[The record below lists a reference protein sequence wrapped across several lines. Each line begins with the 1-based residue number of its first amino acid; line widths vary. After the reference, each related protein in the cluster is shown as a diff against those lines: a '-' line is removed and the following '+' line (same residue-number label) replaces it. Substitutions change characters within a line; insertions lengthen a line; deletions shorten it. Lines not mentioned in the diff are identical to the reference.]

1 MKGVVIIGSGHAGCN
16 TAINLRRAGFSESI
30 KIFSKENYYPYHRP
44 PLSKKFF
51 KGDLTEENILL
62 KNTTFYEDNNIEIHL
77 NTFISEV
84 DIKNNFIRTTSGDD
98 YEFSYLVFATGT
110 SSRVFADNMF
120 PGIDIFYLRNIDDV
134 KRIQTALTDNSK
146 PLLIGGGYIGL
157 ELAASMQEMGH
168 TVSIIELE
176 DRLLKRVTAPIMSTF
191 FQDLHESKGV
201 NVLCNQSIQSIK
213 VDKKGNYLVTTD
225 NGTIIDTNI
234 LIAGIG
240 AIPNDDL
247 AQNAGIKCKNGI
259 LIDEY
264 CRTNVP
270 HVFAAG
276 DCANGFNNL
285 LGYSIR
291 LESVP
296 NANAQAKVVASSI
309 IGNEDLN
316 RELPW
321 FWSDQYDL
329 KLQMAG
335 LSNGYDDVYIQG
347 KIEDNAFIVCY
358 GKKGNLIAVDSVN
371 MPKIFN
377 NYKKALSNGM
387 RLSMELVSDSNFD
400 PASLF
405 SASY

>member
-1 MKGVVIIGSGHAGCN
+1 MKGVAIIGSGHAGCN
-16 TAINLRRAGFSESI
+16 TAISLRRAGFSESI
-30 KIFSKENYYPYHRP
+30 KIFSKEKYFPYHRP
-44 PLSKKFF
+44 PLSKNFF
-51 KGDLTEENILL
+51 KGDLSEEKILL
-62 KNTTFYEDNNIEIHL
+62 KNSSFYKDNNIEINL
-77 NTFISEV
+77 NTCISEV
-84 DIKNNFIRTTSGDD
+84 DVKNNFIRTTSGDD
-98 YEFSYLVFATGT
+98 HEFSYLVFATGT
-110 SSRVFADNMF
+110 SSRVFADDIF

-134 KRIQTALTDNSK
+134 KRIQKALTDNSK

-201 NVLCNQSIQSIK
+201 NVLCNQSIQAIQEG
-213 VDKKGNYLVTTD
+213 KKGNYLVTTD
-225 NGTIIDTNI
+225 NGTTIDTNI

-247 AQNAGIKCKNGI
+247 AQKAGIKCKNGI

-309 IGNEDLN
+309 IGNDDLN

-358 GKKGNLIAVDSVN
+358 GKEGNLIAVDSVN

-377 NYKKALSNGM
+377 NYKKALSNSM
-387 RLSMELVSDSNFD
+387 RLSMELVSDPNFD

>member
-16 TAINLRRAGFSESI
+16 TAISLRRAGFSESI

-62 KNTTFYEDNNIEIHL
+62 KNSTFYEDNNIEIHL

-225 NGTIIDTNI
+225 NGTTIDTNI

-247 AQNAGIKCKNGI
+247 AKKAGIKCKNGI

-309 IGNEDLN
+309 IGNDDLN

-358 GKKGNLIAVDSVN
+358 GKEGNLIAVDSVN

>member
-1 MKGVVIIGSGHAGCN
+1 
-16 TAINLRRAGFSESI
+16 
-30 KIFSKENYYPYHRP
+30 
-44 PLSKKFF
+44 
-51 KGDLTEENILL
+51 
-62 KNTTFYEDNNIEIHL
+62 
-77 NTFISEV
+77 
-84 DIKNNFIRTTSGDD
+84 
-98 YEFSYLVFATGT
+98 
-110 SSRVFADNMF
+110 MF

-358 GKKGNLIAVDSVN
+358 GKEGNLIAVDSVN

>member
-1 MKGVVIIGSGHAGCN
+1 M
-16 TAINLRRAGFSESI
+16 
-30 KIFSKENYYPYHRP
+30 
-44 PLSKKFF
+44 
-51 KGDLTEENILL
+51 
-62 KNTTFYEDNNIEIHL
+62 
-77 NTFISEV
+77 
-84 DIKNNFIRTTSGDD
+84 
-98 YEFSYLVFATGT
+98 
-110 SSRVFADNMF
+110 
-120 PGIDIFYLRNIDDV
+120 
-134 KRIQTALTDNSK
+134 
-146 PLLIGGGYIGL
+146 
-157 ELAASMQEMGH
+157 
-168 TVSIIELE
+168 
-176 DRLLKRVTAPIMSTF
+176 
-191 FQDLHESKGV
+191 
-201 NVLCNQSIQSIK
+201 
-213 VDKKGNYLVTTD
+213 
-225 NGTIIDTNI
+225 
-234 LIAGIG
+234 
-240 AIPNDDL
+240 
-247 AQNAGIKCKNGI
+247 
-259 LIDEY
+259 
-264 CRTNVP
+264 P

-309 IGNEDLN
+309 IGNDDLN

-358 GKKGNLIAVDSVN
+358 GKEGNLIAVDSVN